1 MRLVGFLGRYDT
13 AEDVAISVFRYTEGF
28 DAFGRVATEEGKF
41 HLTNRFGF
49 VIYPGMNTEN
59 TPIDRDGGYLPNTSF
74 NPLSLKG
81 WKREFSAAA
90 WKYGLENTKRQLQ
103 GVRAAFRGD
112 WSVLR
117 REVEEE
123 KELFR
128 FIWKDIKSRGRLSR
142 EILEGAGVKTV
153 RELDAKRL
161 REWEHRQSR

>member
-1 MRLVGFLGRYDT
+1 
-13 AEDVAISVFRYTEGF
+13 
-28 DAFGRVATEEGKF
+28 
-41 HLTNRFGF
+41 
-49 VIYPGMNTEN
+49 MNTEN
-59 TPIDRDGGYLPNTSF
+59 TPIDRVGGYLPNTSF

-90 WKYGLENTKRQLQ
+90 WKHGLENTKQQLQ

-117 REVEEE
+117 GQVEEE

-128 FIWKDIKSRGRLSR
+128 FMWKDIKSRGRLSR

-161 REWEHRQSR
+161 REWEHR